1 MRGSLEAEFH
11 ATCRV
16 IIIIIIFFF
25 LLLLFFLPPSVLQ
38 SFECND
44 RVLAFTLEEAA
55 MFVVPTGRFTD
66 PLLINYWIYLAD
78 QTDIVAIMTRI
89 IVIFLR

>member
-16 IIIIIIFFF
+16 IIIIIIFF

-66 PLLINYWIYLAD
+66 PLLINYWIYPAD
-78 QTDIVAIMTRI
+78 QTDIVVIMTRI

>member
-25 LLLLFFLPPSVLQ
+25 LPPSVLQ

-44 RVLAFTLEEAA
+44 RVLAFTLEETA

-66 PLLINYWIYLAD
+66 PLLINYWIYPAD
-78 QTDIVAIMTRI
+78 QTDIVVIMTRI
-89 IVIFLR
+89 IVIFLG

>member
-1 MRGSLEAEFH
+1 
-11 ATCRV
+11 
-16 IIIIIIFFF
+16 
-25 LLLLFFLPPSVLQ
+25 
-38 SFECND
+38 
-44 RVLAFTLEEAA
+44 

>member
-1 MRGSLEAEFH
+1 MQL
-11 ATCRV
+11 V
-16 IIIIIIFFF
+16 V
-25 LLLLFFLPPSVLQ
+25 LLLLLFFFLPPSVLQ

-66 PLLINYWIYLAD
+66 PLLINYWIYPAD
-78 QTDIVAIMTRI
+78 QTDSGNNDQDNCYISKVKN
-89 IVIFLR
+89 

>member
-1 MRGSLEAEFH
+1 MQL
-11 ATCRV
+11 V
-16 IIIIIIFFF
+16 V
-25 LLLLFFLPPSVLQ
+25 LLLLLLLLLFYFFFLPPSVLQ